1 MEEFEY
7 PTKTLGHGS
16 TGHRQSLEI
25 LKQGEQV
32 KKQGLEEINQI
43 LHKKGCSRLEEER
56 ANRRQLQKDT
66 GEGVETWT

>member
-32 KKQGLEEINQI
+32 KKQGFEEINQI
-43 LHKKGCSRLEEER
+43 SHKKGCGRLEER
-56 ANRRQLQKDT
+56 ANRWQLQKDT
-66 GEGVETWT
+66 GEGVKTWT